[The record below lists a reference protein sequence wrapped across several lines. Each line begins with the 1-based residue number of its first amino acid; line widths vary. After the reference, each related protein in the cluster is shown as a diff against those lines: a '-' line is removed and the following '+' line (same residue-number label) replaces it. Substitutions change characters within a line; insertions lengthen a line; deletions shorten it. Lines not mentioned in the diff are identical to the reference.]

1 MNKFNL
7 SEWALNHRSLMWFFM
22 IIATAAGALSYINL
36 GREEDPSFTIKTM
49 LVSAQWPGASA
60 EDVTKQVTERIERKL
75 QELPALDFT
84 RSMTTSGSTIVFVN
98 LKQTTPGRQVPE
110 NWKRVRDLIGDIASA
125 FPKGATAPS
134 FNDSFGD
141 VYGNIYALTADGLS
155 QRQLRDYAED
165 IRSRVLALSNA
176 GKVDLLGAQD
186 EKIFLEF
193 STQQLAAMGLDR
205 NAVLAALQA
214 QNAIVQSGEIDTKSE
229 RISIR
234 VGGQFA
240 SEDSLRSVNL
250 RVNDRFFRLSDV
262 ATIKRGY
269 ADPPVFLFRYNG
281 QPAIGLAIG
290 MRAGGNLVHFGE
302 ELRTTMD
309 DVARQ
314 LPAGVDLH
322 LVADQPEVVHEAVGG
337 FLKAL
342 FEAVVIV
349 LAVSFV
355 SLGFRAGFVVAL
367 TIPLVLA
374 ITFIGMDLLG
384 ISLQRIS
391 LGALIIA
398 LGLLVDDA
406 MIAIEMMVARLEAGD
421 SLRKAATAVY
431 TTTAFPML
439 TGTLVTMA
447 SFMPVGLNNSAA
459 GEYTFTLFVVIA
471 VSLLLSWIVAVLF
484 SPLLGVTFLPK
495 TMKAHHQEPSRLMKA
510 FKAVVR
516 VSLTWKWTTVFV
528 TVGLFA
534 LSIWGFRFVEV
545 QFFPPSDRVELVV
558 DWTLPQNASIAETKA
573 QMDRFETTVLAGDA
587 DVDHWTSYVGRG
599 AARFVLTLDVQVG
612 SPNYGQLVIVPKSV
626 AGRDRLRAKIAEA
639 TRRDFVGTDVMV
651 ALLPL
656 GPPPGRA
663 IQYRVTGPSTTKVR
677 EIAQQV
683 AGVVSKS
690 PLASPAVFD
699 WSEPARVLKVNV
711 LQDKARQLGV
721 SSQDISQAISGTVAG
736 SSITQIRDSI
746 YLVDVIGRA
755 ENRERS
761 DIGTIEN
768 LQIAGSNGQQIP
780 LSAVATFD
788 YEQEQPVIWR
798 RNRLPTI
805 TVKASVLDATQPATV
820 VESLTPQISALTASL
835 PAGYKIEVAGPVE
848 DSGKSQAPIAAVIP
862 VMLLVMAVLLMV
874 QLQSFSRLFLV
885 MSVAPLALIGVVAA
899 LVPSRAPLGFVAI
912 LGVFALIG
920 ILIRNAVIL
929 VDQIERL
936 RADGMAAWDAVLEAT
951 ITRTRPI
958 FLTAAAAS
966 LALIPI
972 SREVFWGPMAY
983 AMMGGIIVG
992 TFLTLFFLP
1001 ALYAVSFRLRP
1012 TARTTIGQPESN
1024 D

>member
-22 IIATAAGALSYINL
+22 IVATAAGALSYLNL

-60 EDVTKQVTERIERKL
+60 EDVAKQVTERIERKL

-110 NWKRVRDLIGDIASA
+110 NWKRVRDLIGDIASE
-125 FPKGATAPS
+125 FPKGASAPS

-193 STQQLAAMGLDR
+193 STRQLAAMGLDR
-205 NAVLAALQA
+205 NAVLLALQA

-262 ATIKRGY
+262 ATITRGY
-269 ADPPVFLFRYNG
+269 ADPPVSLFRYNG

-302 ELRTTMD
+302 ELRTTME
-309 DVARQ
+309 DVSRQ

-322 LVADQPEVVHEAVGG
+322 LVADQPEVVQEAVGG

-374 ITFIGMDLLG
+374 ITFIGMDLLD

-421 SLRKAATAVY
+421 SLNKAATAVY
-431 TTTAFPML
+431 TSMAFPML

-495 TMKAHHQEPSRLMKA
+495 TMKVHHQEPSRLMKA

-528 TVGLFA
+528 TIGLFA

-573 QMDRFETTVLAGDA
+573 QIDRFEANVLAGDP

-755 ENRERS
+755 ENRERG

-768 LQIAGSNGQQIP
+768 LQIAGRNGQQIP

-936 RADGMAAWDAVLEAT
+936 RGEGMAPWDAVLEAT
-951 ITRTRPI
+951 ISRTRPI

-1012 TARTTIGQPESN
+1012 TAAVTTGLPESH

>member
-110 NWKRVRDLIGDIASA
+110 NWKRVRDLIGDIASE

-141 VYGNIYALTADGLS
+141 VYGNIYALTTDGLS

-495 TMKAHHQEPSRLMKA
+495 TMKAHHQEPSQLMKA